1 MDLGRE
7 MSHFSFSVSLTDYQP
22 MRDIVQRMIS
32 SGSLSA
38 FSVSASNGAIGGPRP
53 VQNVQAQRGPQ
64 QQAAPAGQASP
75 SRPIPHVNPGQT
87 MPRGSLLDLSV

>member
-1 MDLGRE
+1 
-7 MSHFSFSVSLTDYQP
+7 

-38 FSVSASNGAIGGPRP
+38 FSVSASNGVVGGSRP
-53 VQNVQAQRGPQ
+53 VQNVQAQRAAPQ
-64 QQAAPAGQASP
+64 QTSPAGP
-75 SRPIPHVNPGQT
+75 SATARPIPQVNPGQA

>member
-1 MDLGRE
+1 
-7 MSHFSFSVSLTDYQP
+7 

-38 FSVSASNGAIGGPRP
+38 FSVSASNGVIGGPRP
-53 VQNVQAQRGPQ
+53 VQSLGAQRAAP
-64 QQAAPAGQASP
+64 QQAAPGATASP
-75 SRPIPHVNPGQT
+75 ARPIPNVTPGQM

>member
-1 MDLGRE
+1 
-7 MSHFSFSVSLTDYQP
+7 

-38 FSVSASNGAIGGPRP
+38 FSVSASHGALGGASPVHKAQAQRAAPQQVPQPGVAAAPRP
-53 VQNVQAQRGPQ
+53 VPNA
-64 QQAAPAGQASP
+64 
-75 SRPIPHVNPGQT
+75 NPGQP

>member
-1 MDLGRE
+1 
-7 MSHFSFSVSLTDYQP
+7 

-38 FSVSASNGAIGGPRP
+38 FSVSASNGVISGPRP
-53 VQNVQAQRGPQ
+53 VQAVQAQRATP
-64 QQAAPAGQASP
+64 QQAAPSSP
-75 SRPIPHVNPGQT
+75 SIGQRPIPNVSPGQT